1 MTLQVIPLTDDGA
14 RLVTV
19 SFIEGVGEYQFRTS
33 FNSAISKWLVDI
45 LDSDGRVL
53 IVGLS
58 LLDRINIISAYPHLT
73 RLFQQIRMTA
83 ENRGTDTLGSVA
95 DVVQFLDSEVV
106 IIDRIPELS
115 VTLTDI
121 GELAP
126 PIATFSVNL
135 INITQGGVVISTQTF
150 TQPSSNRRIVISRP
164 TAGVLST
171 DIIGIEIIGNSSVG
185 EIIGEPFLL

>member
-19 SFIEGVGEYQFRTS
+19 DFIEGIGEYQFRTS
-33 FNSAISKWLVDI
+33 FNSALNKWLVDI
-45 LDSDGRVL
+45 LDSNGQVL
-53 IVGLS
+53 VVGLS
-58 LLDRINIISAYPHLT
+58 LLDRINIVSAYPHLT
-73 RLFQQIRMTA
+73 QLFQQIRMTA
-83 ENRGTDTLGSVA
+83 ENRGVDTLGNVA

-106 IIDRIPELS
+106 ASDTIPELN
-115 VTLTDI
+115 VTIDDI

-150 TQPSSNRRIVISRP
+150 TQSTSNPRIVISRP
-164 TAGVLST
+164 TAGILST
-171 DIIGIEIIGNSSVG
+171 DIIGVEIPGNSSVS
-185 EIIGEPFLL
+185 EITGEPFLS